1 MQKIA
6 KCLLS
11 GKKGEFTGC
20 KYMKYNKTV
29 RLKNGKECVI
39 RNATEKDGKAAL
51 DLFVLTHEQSD
62 FLRSYPE
69 ENSMTVEDEIGYIV
83 KKCDSENETE
93 LVAVVDGK
101 TVGLAGIQCIG
112 NSEKLK
118 HRADFGIS
126 IDKDYWGLG
135 IGKAMTEACIEC
147 AKTAGY
153 TQLELEVV
161 ADNKAALSLYKSEGF
176 VEFGRNPKGFRS
188 RLSGWQELILMLLE
202 LN

>member
-1 MQKIA
+1 
-6 KCLLS
+6 
-11 GKKGEFTGC
+11 
-20 KYMKYNKTV
+20 MKYNKTV

>member
-1 MQKIA
+1 M
-6 KCLLS
+6 L
-11 GKKGEFTGC
+11 
-20 KYMKYNKTV
+20 
-29 RLKNGKECVI
+29 
-39 RNATEKDGKAAL
+39 
-51 DLFVLTHEQSD
+51 
-62 FLRSYPE
+62 
-69 ENSMTVEDEIGYIV
+69 
-83 KKCDSENETE
+83 
-93 LVAVVDGK
+93 DGK

-135 IGKAMTEACIEC
+135 IGRAMTEACIEC